1 MAAGY
6 LDVVGSRIVEAR
18 IAVGSC
24 SPVALRLPALEAALE
39 GRGRD
44 LQPRAAGEAGAP
56 GAAGADR
63 RRARQRGL
71 PRGSGAGGGAPP
83 ADGAG
88 GMNEISAVP
97 VSHDAVALT
106 VNGAARAYRGDGLR
120 RLADVLRDEFGLTG
134 TKIGC
139 NAGDCGACTV
149 LLDGEQ
155 VCACLVPV
163 GQCAGA
169 RDHHGR
175 RAGRGGQAQRSA
187 ARVPRPRR
195 RAVRHLH
202 ARHADGGERPVGAS
216 APIRRAPRSRMHW
229 AACCAAAPAIRRSSK
244 RCSRSRRPAQIV
256 RDGSV
261 GASTAKV
268 DGPAKLTGTER
279 YGADA
284 IPADALYLRV
294 IRSPHASARF
304 TRRRP
309 RRVRRGPARPR
320 ARSDGA
326 RCADQPLWHLPHHQG
341 PAGAGRWPG
350 ALSRRSGGRVRRH
363 ARRGRSHPRRGR
375 ADHL

>member
-1 MAAGY
+1 
-6 LDVVGSRIVEAR
+6 
-18 IAVGSC
+18 
-24 SPVALRLPALEAALE
+24 
-39 GRGRD
+39 
-44 LQPRAAGEAGAP
+44 
-56 GAAGADR
+56 
-63 RRARQRGL
+63 
-71 PRGSGAGGGAPP
+71 
-83 ADGAG
+83 
-88 GMNEISAVP
+88 MNEISAVP
-97 VSHDAVALT
+97 VSHDAVSLT

-175 RAGRGGQAQRSA
+175 RAGRGGQAQRPA
-187 ARVPRPRR
+187 ARVPHARR
-195 RAVRHLH
+195 GAVRHLH
-202 ARHADGGERPVGAS
+202 ARHADGGERPAGRA
-216 APIRRAPRSRMHW
+216 APIRRAPKSRMRW

-244 RCSRSRRPAQIV
+244 RCWTWRGRREVV

-261 GASTAKV
+261 GARTAKV
-268 DGPAKLTGTER
+268 DGPAKLTGD
-279 YGADA
+279 GALWRRCN
-284 IPADALYLRV
+284 PGGRAL
-294 IRSPHASARF
+294 SARDPLAA
-304 TRRRP
+304 RLCALHGRRP
-309 RRVRRGPARPR
+309 RRVRRGAARPR
-320 ARSDGA
+320 ARADGA
-326 RCADQPLWHLPHHQG
+326 RRADQPLRHLSHHQG

-363 ARRGRSHPRRGR
+363 ARRDRSHPRRGR